1 MNNQTITSSDITWAS
16 QANMKMWEESRGT
29 PLGRLKLAEAYLAR
43 IIVGDFSQ
51 RAERM
56 DWLKSYIGPL
66 IREVEP
72 KAILGDSHLCGMV
85 RQLWGER
92 GIQKLRDKA

>member
-1 MNNQTITSSDITWAS
+1 MINQTITSSDITWAS
-16 QANMKMWEESRGT
+16 QANMKMWEELRGT
-29 PLGRLKLAEAYLAR
+29 PLGR

-72 KAILGDSHLCGMV
+72 RAILGDSHLCGMV

-92 GIQKLRDKA
+92 GVQKLRDKA